1 MLISGDAGAN
11 INMISTSTEF
21 FESDYQSKGARF
33 LRFLHIDPV
42 LLVGLLLLMAAGLG
56 ILYSASDGSI
66 EIVQRQIIRLSIAFA
81 VMFFIAQ
88 IPQHTLYIWAPWLFA
103 LGIVLLVL
111 VLLAGD
117 VGKGAQRW
125 LNLYV
130 IRFQPSEMMKLVTPL
145 MLAWY
150 LCEKPFPPKLTSLI
164 ISLVLVILPT
174 VLIARQ
180 PDLGTALLVA
190 AAGFFVVFF
199 GGIRWR
205 ILFGVIFTMLAL
217 IPVLWQFMHDY
228 QKQRVLTL
236 FDPGSDPLGSGYH
249 IIQSMIAI
257 GSGGIYGKGWLNG
270 TQSQLDFIPER
281 TTDFIFAVFA
291 EEFGI
296 MGAIVLL
303 ALYTFIIIRGLYI
316 AVNAQDSFGRLLAG
330 SLSMTFFVYL
340 FVNVGMVSGILPV
353 VGVPLPL
360 VSYGGTSMVTLMAGF
375 GMLMSISTNRR
386 LIAK

>member
-1 MLISGDAGAN
+1 MPSS
-11 INMISTSTEF
+11 STQF
-21 FESDYQSKGARF
+21 FDSDNHGRGYRLLQ
-33 LRFLHIDPV
+33 FLHIDPV
-42 LLVGLLLLMAAGLG
+42 LLTALLLLMACGLG
-56 ILYSASDGSI
+56 ILYSASDGSV
-66 EIVQRQIIRLSIAFA
+66 ELVQRQIVRLSIAFI
-81 VMFFIAQ
+81 VMFFVAQ
-88 IPQHTLYIWAPWLFA
+88 IPQQTLYHWAPWFFA
-103 LGIVLLVL
+103 LGIILLILVL
-111 VLLAGD
+111 VAGD

-130 IRFQPSEMMKLVTPL
+130 IRFQPSEMMKLVTPM

-150 LCEKPFPPKLTSLI
+150 LCEKPFPPKVSSLI
-164 ISLVLVILPT
+164 ISLALVILPT
-174 VLIARQ
+174 MLIARQ
-180 PDLGTALLVA
+180 PDLGTSLLVA

-205 ILFGVIFTMLAL
+205 VLFGALFTMLAL

-236 FDPGSDPLGSGYH
+236 LDPESDPLGSGYH

-281 TTDFIFAVFA
+281 TTDFIYAVFA

-303 ALYTFIIIRGLYI
+303 SLYAFIIIRGLYI
-316 AVNAQDSFGRLLAG
+316 AANAQDSFGRLLAG

-340 FVNVGMVSGILPV
+340 FVNIGMVSGILPV

>member
-1 MLISGDAGAN
+1 
-11 INMISTSTEF
+11 MISTSTQF
-21 FESDYQSKGARF
+21 FESDYQGRTSRF
-33 LRFLHIDPV
+33 LQYLHIDPV
-42 LLVGLLLLMAAGLG
+42 LLVGLLLLMAAGLA

-66 EIVQRQIIRLSIAFA
+66 EVVQRQVIRLSIAFA
-81 VMFFIAQ
+81 VMFIVAQ
-88 IPQHTLYIWAPWLFA
+88 IPQHTLYLWAPWFFA
-103 LGIVLLVL
+103 LGIVLLIL
-111 VLLAGD
+111 VLAAGD

-130 IRFQPSEMMKLVTPL
+130 IRFQPSEMMKLVTPM

-150 LCEKPFPPKLTSLI
+150 LCEKPFPPKVSSLF
-164 ISLVLVILPT
+164 ISLVLVIVPT
-174 VLIARQ
+174 MLIAKQ
-180 PDLGTALLVA
+180 PDLGTSLLVA
-190 AAGFFVVFF
+190 AAGIFVVFF
-199 GGIRWR
+199 GGVSWR
-205 ILFGVIFTMLAL
+205 VLFGSIFTMLAL

-236 FDPGSDPLGSGYH
+236 FDPQSDPLGSGYH

-270 TQSQLDFIPER
+270 TQLQLDFIPER

-303 ALYTFIIIRGLYI
+303 SLYAFIIIRGLYI
-316 AVNAQDSFGRLLAG
+316 AANAQDSFGRLLAG

-386 LIAK
+386 LISK